1 MLTLG
6 IETSCDETSAAVL
19 RDGDELLSNV
29 IATQIDV
36 HAKFGGVVPEVAA
49 RKHTEAINIT
59 IEQALEDAGA
69 ALGDIGLIAVTAGP
83 GLAISLVV
91 GISAARALS
100 ETLDIPSVGVNHMEG
115 HLLANF
121 ISRPRPALPAVCLLV
136 SGGHTDIVLVEG
148 PGEYTFLGGTVDD
161 AAGEAFDK
169 VARLL
174 DLGYPGGPA
183 IQNAA
188 ASGDPSKISF
198 PRPMI
203 HEKNFNLSFSG
214 LKTAVVNFMN
224 TGRSKIGTEISPND
238 IAASFQDAVV
248 DVLVRKTL
256 AAAARHSV
264 STVMIAGGVAANRP
278 LRDAMKSAC
287 DDRDFSFFTPP
298 FEMCT
303 DNAAMIAKT
312 GFELL
317 ANGRNGLELTPHP
330 NCSL

>member
-6 IETSCDETSAAVL
+6 IETSCDESAAAVL
-19 RDGDELLSNV
+19 EDGVELLSNV
-29 IATQIDV
+29 VATQIDV

-49 RKHTEAINIT
+49 RKHTEAINLVIQ
-59 IEQALEDAGA
+59 QAIEDAGVRF
-69 ALGDIGLIAVTAGP
+69 GEIELIAVTAGP
-83 GLAISLVV
+83 GLVISLVV

-100 ETLDIPSVGVNHMEG
+100 ESLDIPAVGVNHMEG

-121 ISRPRPALPAVCLLV
+121 IIKPEPELPAVCLLV
-136 SGGHTDIVLVEG
+136 SGGHTDIVFVERSG
-148 PGEYTFLGGTVDD
+148 KYKLLGGTVDD

-183 IQNAA
+183 IQQAA
-188 ASGDPSKISF
+188 ENGDPSKISF

-203 HEKNFNLSFSG
+203 HKKNLNLSFSG
-214 LKTAVVNFMN
+214 LKTAVVNFMH
-224 TGRSKIGTEISPND
+224 TSKEKIGREITISD
-238 IAASFQDAVV
+238 IAASFQEAVV
-248 DVLVRKTL
+248 DVLVKKTL
-256 AAAARHSV
+256 SAADECGV
-264 STVMIAGGVAANRP
+264 STVMIAGGVAANGP
-278 LRDAMKSAC
+278 LRMMMKQEC
-287 DDRDFSFFTPP
+287 DRAGITFFTPP

-312 GFELL
+312 GYELL
-317 ANGRNGLELTPHP
+317 MNGRNGLELTPQP